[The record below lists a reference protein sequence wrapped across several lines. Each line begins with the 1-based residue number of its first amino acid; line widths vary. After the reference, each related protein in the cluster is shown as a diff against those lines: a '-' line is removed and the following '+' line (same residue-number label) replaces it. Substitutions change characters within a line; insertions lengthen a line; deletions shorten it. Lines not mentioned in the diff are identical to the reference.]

1 MRRDGRTLQE
11 VVTDIREDYRPDGTV
26 FDPDPERVS
35 VLKEVVAA
43 LPEAD
48 RRMLLLYAEFA
59 SYRRMGRALHLS
71 HMTCRRAVVRIR
83 ALVLE
88 AFEAETARRRELI
101 ENANK
106 LK

>member
-1 MRRDGRTLQE
+1 MREDGRTLAE
-11 VVTDIREDYRPDGTV
+11 MVRDIGIDYRPDGTV

-48 RRMLLLYAEFA
+48 RRMLLLYAEFR
-59 SYRRMGRALHLS
+59 SYRQMGAALHLS

-83 ALVLE
+83 ARVLE
-88 AFEAETARRRELI
+88 EYAEEMEHRRRLI

-106 LK
+106 WK